1 MPELEV
7 ELYGHRLGT
16 LSGSWRDFDFAAHPD
31 AIARWGLDSQI
42 LSVAAP
48 LAPRPPRAG
57 KQRRQNVFH
66 ELVPEGRAL
75 TRLAAAAAVP
85 AHDTIGL
92 LRAYGRDIA
101 GALQIWDRD
110 QPGEPRTPAIEPVD
124 GKDVARMLAEVT
136 DRPLGNAPTRGK
148 TSLAGVEDKIV
159 LARTGDTWN
168 RVLDG
173 RPSTHILKPASAA
186 HPTVI
191 YDEEYGARIARA
203 VGLASFATWID
214 NFAGTPALVIERYDR
229 AADAPGG
236 RLHQEDFNQVLG
248 ARGDQKYQ
256 NIGGV
261 VSLARVARALTSAAG
276 VESLRRLLAVTTLA
290 AAVGNLDL
298 HTKNLSL
305 LHPPDGTMTLAPAYD
320 VVPQTHHD
328 NDGLM
333 ALAVDAEYAHA
344 ALTREHLIREGLSW
358 GLADAAGVVDATLAA
373 VREAAASEAPHALAH
388 AGLRGDVERFAANLA
403 DGRQAG
409 SA

>member
-1 MPELEV
+1 MPELAV
-7 ELYGHRLGT
+7 ELYGRALGT
-16 LSGSWRDFDFAAHPD
+16 LIGTWRDFDFAANAA
-31 AIARWGLDSQI
+31 AIELWGLDSQI

-92 LRAYGRDIA
+92 LRTYGRDIA
-101 GALQIWDRD
+101 GALQIWDP
-110 QPGEPRTPAIEPVD
+110 QAPGEPRTPAIEPVD
-124 GKDVARMLAEVT
+124 AGGVASMLADVSE
-136 DRPLGNAPTRGK
+136 RPLGNAPTRGK
-148 TSLAGVEDKIV
+148 TSLAGVQDKIV
-159 LARTGDTWN
+159 LARTDDAWN

-173 RPSTHILKPASAA
+173 YPSTHILKPASSAY
-186 HPTVI
+186 PTVI
-191 YDEEYGARIARA
+191 YDEEYGARLARA
-203 VGLASFATWID
+203 VGLAHFSTWIEH
-214 NFAGTPALVIERYDR
+214 FEGAPALVIERYDR

-236 RLHQEDFNQVLG
+236 RVHQEDFNQVLG

-256 NIGGV
+256 GIGGV

-276 VESLRRLLAVTTLA
+276 PESVGRLLAMATLA

-305 LHPPDGTMTLAPAYD
+305 LHAPEGSMTLAPAYD

-333 ALAVDAEYAHA
+333 ALAVDGEYTHS

-358 GLADAAGVVDATLAA
+358 GLGDAEGVVDATLAA
-373 VREAAASEAPHALAH
+373 VRETAASESPHALAH

-403 DGRQAG
+403 EGRQAG
-409 SA
+409 SV